1 MAEVTL
7 VIAFIA
13 GLVSFLSPCVLP
25 LIPGFLSYMSG
36 VSTSEAHNS
45 SKAMLIVLLNTIFF
59 VLGFTIVFSILG
71 VLINSI
77 FADAAFGI
85 RMWLGRIGGVIII
98 IFGLVLMKTL
108 KLPFLEREH
117 KFKVKKSRIGYITS
131 FMFGLAFA
139 AGWTPCVGVVLAS
152 ILTLAA
158 VSANNAF
165 YLLISYSIGL
175 TLPFLITGLFVS
187 GMQNFIQKH
196 EKGLSY
202 VNIIFGMLLVILGI
216 MVFTNT
222 LSLISNFTPL
232 QNIFNIQK

>member
-1 MAEVTL
+1 MTEVTL

-25 LIPGFLSYMSG
+25 LIPGFLSYLSG
-36 VSTSEAHNS
+36 ISTSEAKKS
-45 SKAMLIVLLNTIFF
+45 SKTRLIVFLNTIFF

-85 RMWLGRIGGVIII
+85 RTWLGRIGGVIII
-98 IFGLVLMKTL
+98 IFGLVLMKVL

-117 KFKVKKSRIGYITS
+117 KFKVKKFRVSYVTS

-139 AGWTPCVGVVLAS
+139 AGWTPCVGAVLAS

-165 YLLISYSIGL
+165 YLLVSYSIGL

-187 GMQNFIQKH
+187 RMQNFIQKY
-196 EKGLSY
+196 EKALSY
-202 VNIIFGMLLVILGI
+202 INIVFGILLVILGI

-222 LSLISNFTPL
+222 LSLISNFAPL
-232 QNIFNIQK
+232 QKLFNV

>member
-7 VIAFIA
+7 FIAFIA
-13 GLVSFLSPCVLP
+13 GLVSFLSPCMLP
-25 LIPGFLSYMSG
+25 LIPGFLSYLSG
-36 VSTSEAHNS
+36 ISISEAEKP
-45 SKAMLIVLLNTIFF
+45 SKAGLVVFLNTIFF

-85 RMWLGRIGGVIII
+85 RTWLGRIGGIII
-98 IFGLVLMKTL
+98 ILFGLVLMKVV

-117 KFKVKKSRIGYITS
+117 KFRIKKFRVSYVTS

-139 AGWTPCVGVVLAS
+139 AGWTPCVGIVLAS
-152 ILTLAA
+152 ILILAV

-187 GMQNFIQKH
+187 RMQNFIQKH
-196 EKGLSY
+196 EKALSY
-202 VNIIFGMLLVILGI
+202 INIIFGILLVILGI

-232 QNIFNIQK
+232 LSIFNV

>member
-1 MAEVTL
+1 MVEVTL
-7 VIAFIA
+7 FIAFIA

-36 VSTSEAHNS
+36 ISTSEAHNS
-45 SKAMLIVLLNTIFF
+45 SKARLIVFLNTIFF
-59 VLGFTIVFSILG
+59 ILGFTIVFSILG

-85 RMWLGRIGGVIII
+85 RTWLGRIGGIIII
-98 IFGLVLMKTL
+98 IFGLVLMKVL

-117 KFKVKKSRIGYITS
+117 KFKVRKFRISCVTS

-139 AGWTPCVGVVLAS
+139 AGWTPCIGAVLAS

-165 YLLISYSIGL
+165 YLLISYSLGL

-187 GMQNFIQKH
+187 RMQNFIQKH
-196 EKGLSY
+196 EKALSY
-202 VNIIFGMLLVILGI
+202 INLVFGILLVILGI

-232 QNIFNIQK
+232 QNIFNV

>member
-1 MAEVTL
+1 MAETTL

-13 GLVSFLSPCVLP
+13 GLVSFLSPCVLQ
-25 LIPGFLSYMSG
+25 LIPGFLSYLSG
-36 VSTSEAHNS
+36 ISTSEAQKS
-45 SKAMLIVLLNTIFF
+45 SKARAIVFLNTVFF

-85 RMWLGRIGGVIII
+85 RTWLGRIGGIII
-98 IFGLVLMKTL
+98 IVFGLVLMKVL
-108 KLPFLEREH
+108 KLPFLEKEH
-117 KFKVKKSRIGYITS
+117 KFKVKKFRISYVTS

-139 AGWTPCVGVVLAS
+139 AGWTPCVGVILAS

-158 VSANNAF
+158 LSAKNAF
-165 YLLISYSIGL
+165 YLLISYSLGL

-187 GMQNFIQKH
+187 RAQGFINRH
-196 EKGLSY
+196 EKVLSY
-202 VNIIFGMLLVILGI
+202 INIVFGILLVILGI

-232 QNIFNIQK
+232 QNLFNV

>member
-1 MAEVTL
+1 MAETTL

-36 VSTSEAHNS
+36 ISVSESEKS
-45 SKAMLIVLLNTIFF
+45 SKARLIVVLNTIFF

-85 RMWLGRIGGVIII
+85 RTWLGRIGGIII
-98 IFGLVLMKTL
+98 ILFGLVLMKVL

-117 KFKVKKSRIGYITS
+117 KFKVKKFRISYVTS
-131 FMFGLAFA
+131 FMFCLAFA
-139 AGWTPCVGVVLAS
+139 AGWTPCVGAVLAS

-158 VSANNAF
+158 VSANNSF
-165 YLLISYSIGL
+165 YLLIFYSIGL

-187 GMQNFIQKH
+187 RMQQFINKYERQ
-196 EKGLSY
+196 LNY
-202 VNIIFGMLLVILGI
+202 VNIVFGILLVILGI

-222 LSLISNFTPL
+222 LSLISNFAQL
-232 QNIFNIQK
+232 QNIFNV

>member
-1 MAEVTL
+1 MAETTL

-25 LIPGFLSYMSG
+25 LIPGFLSYLSG
-36 VSTSEAHNS
+36 ISASEAQKS
-45 SKAMLIVLLNTIFF
+45 SKARAIVFLNTVFF

-85 RMWLGRIGGVIII
+85 RTWLGRIGGIII
-98 IFGLVLMKTL
+98 IVFGLVLMKVL
-108 KLPFLEREH
+108 KLPFLEKEH
-117 KFKVKKSRIGYITS
+117 KFKVKKFRISYVTS

-139 AGWTPCVGVVLAS
+139 AGWTPCVGVILAS

-158 VSANNAF
+158 LSAKNAF
-165 YLLISYSIGL
+165 YLLISYSLGL

-187 GMQNFIQKH
+187 RAQGFINRH
-196 EKGLSY
+196 EKVLSY
-202 VNIIFGMLLVILGI
+202 INIVFGILLVILGI

-232 QNIFNIQK
+232 QNLFNV

>member
-1 MAEVTL
+1 MAETTL
-7 VIAFIA
+7 VIAFVA
-13 GLVSFLSPCVLP
+13 GIVSFLSPCVLP

-36 VSTSEAHNS
+36 VSASEASNS
-45 SKAMLIVLLNTIFF
+45 SKARLVVFLNTVFF

-77 FADAAFGI
+77 FADAAFSI
-85 RMWLGRIGGVIII
+85 RTWLGRIGGVIII
-98 IFGLVLMKTL
+98 LFGLVLMKVL
-108 KLPFLEREH
+108 RLQFLEKEH
-117 KFKVKKSRIGYITS
+117 KFKIKKFRISYVTS

-139 AGWTPCVGVVLAS
+139 AGWTPCVGAVLAS

-158 VSANNAF
+158 VSANNAL

-175 TLPFLITGLFVS
+175 TLPFLMTGLFVS
-187 GMQNFIQKH
+187 RMQEFITRH
-196 EKGLSY
+196 EKALSY
-202 VNIIFGMLLVILGI
+202 INIVFGILLVILGI

-232 QNIFNIQK
+232 QKLFNV

>member
-36 VSTSEAHNS
+36 VSASEAHNS
-45 SKAMLIVLLNTIFF
+45 SKARLIVFLNTVFF

-85 RMWLGRIGGVIII
+85 RTWLGRIGGIII
-98 IFGLVLMKTL
+98 IVFGLVLMKVL

-117 KFKVKKSRIGYITS
+117 KFKVKKFRISYITS

-139 AGWTPCVGVVLAS
+139 AGWTPCVGAVLAS

-158 VSANNAF
+158 LSAKNAL
-165 YLLISYSIGL
+165 YLLISYSLGL

-187 GMQNFIQKH
+187 RMQEFITQH
-196 EKGLSY
+196 EKALSY
-202 VNIIFGMLLVILGI
+202 INIVFGILLVILGI

-232 QNIFNIQK
+232 QNIFNV

>member
-7 VIAFIA
+7 FIAFIA

-25 LIPGFLSYMSG
+25 LIPGFLSYLSG
-36 VSTSEAHNS
+36 ISTSEAEKS
-45 SKAMLIVLLNTIFF
+45 SKTRLIVFLNTIFF

-85 RMWLGRIGGVIII
+85 RTWLGRIGGMIII
-98 IFGLVLMKTL
+98 LFGLVLMKVI

-117 KFKVKKSRIGYITS
+117 KFKIKKFRVSYVTS

-139 AGWTPCVGVVLAS
+139 AGWTPCVGAVLAS

-187 GMQNFIQKH
+187 RMQNFIQKH

-202 VNIIFGMLLVILGI
+202 VNIIFGILLVIIGT

-232 QNIFNIQK
+232 QNLFNG

>member
-1 MAEVTL
+1 
-7 VIAFIA
+7 
-13 GLVSFLSPCVLP
+13 
-25 LIPGFLSYMSG
+25 
-36 VSTSEAHNS
+36 
-45 SKAMLIVLLNTIFF
+45 LNTIFF

-71 VLINSI
+71 VLINGI

-85 RMWLGRIGGVIII
+85 RTWLGRTGGVIII
-98 IFGLVLMKTL
+98 LFGLVLMKVI

-117 KFKVKKSRIGYITS
+117 KVKVRRFRISYVTS

-139 AGWTPCVGVVLAS
+139 AGWTPCVGAVLAS

-158 VSANNAF
+158 VSAQNAF

-187 GMQNFIQKH
+187 RMQSFINKH
-196 EKGLSY
+196 EKSLSY
-202 VNIIFGMLLVILGI
+202 INIVFGILLVILGI

-232 QNIFNIQK
+232 QNIFNA

>member
-7 VIAFIA
+7 LIAFIA

-36 VSTSEAHNS
+36 VSASEASSS
-45 SKAMLIVLLNTIFF
+45 SKARLVVFLNTVFF

-85 RMWLGRIGGVIII
+85 RTWLGRIGGVIII
-98 IFGLVLMKTL
+98 VFGLVLMKVL
-108 KLPFLEREH
+108 KLPFLEKER
-117 KFKVKKSRIGYITS
+117 KFKVKKFRISYVTS

-139 AGWTPCVGVVLAS
+139 AGWTPCVGAVLAS

-158 VSANNAF
+158 LSAKNAL
-165 YLLISYSIGL
+165 YLLISYSLGL

-187 GMQNFIQKH
+187 RMQEFITKH
-196 EKGLSY
+196 EKAFNY
-202 VNIIFGMLLVILGI
+202 INTAFGILLVILGI
-216 MVFTNT
+216 MIFTNT

-232 QNIFNIQK
+232 QNLFNV

>member
-1 MAEVTL
+1 MAETTL

-25 LIPGFLSYMSG
+25 LIPGFLSYLSG
-36 VSTSEAHNS
+36 ISTSEAQKS
-45 SKAMLIVLLNTIFF
+45 SKARAIVFLNTVFF

-85 RMWLGRIGGVIII
+85 RTWLGRIGGIII
-98 IFGLVLMKTL
+98 IVFGLVLMKVL
-108 KLPFLEREH
+108 KLPFLEKEH
-117 KFKVKKSRIGYITS
+117 KFKVKKFRISYVTS

-139 AGWTPCVGVVLAS
+139 AGWTPCVGVILAS

-158 VSANNAF
+158 LSAKNAF
-165 YLLISYSIGL
+165 YLLISYSLGL

-187 GMQNFIQKH
+187 RAQGFINRH
-196 EKGLSY
+196 EKVLSY
-202 VNIIFGMLLVILGI
+202 INIVFGILLVILGI

-232 QNIFNIQK
+232 QNLFNV

>member
-1 MAEVTL
+1 MAETTL

-36 VSTSEAHNS
+36 VSASEAQKS
-45 SKAMLIVLLNTIFF
+45 SKARLIVFLNTIFF
-59 VLGFTIVFSILG
+59 ILGFTIVFSILG

-85 RMWLGRIGGVIII
+85 RTWLGRIGGIII
-98 IFGLVLMKTL
+98 ITFGLVLMKAI
-108 KLPFLEREH
+108 KLPFLEKEH
-117 KFKVKKSRIGYITS
+117 KFKVKKFRISYVTS

-139 AGWTPCVGVVLAS
+139 AGWTPCVGAVLAS

-158 VSANNAF
+158 LSAKNAF
-165 YLLISYSIGL
+165 YLLISYSLGL

-187 GMQNFIQKH
+187 RMQEFITKH
-196 EKGLSY
+196 EKAFNY
-202 VNIIFGMLLVILGI
+202 INIAFGILLVILGI
-216 MVFTNT
+216 MVFTST
-222 LSLISNFTPL
+222 LSLISNFTPM
-232 QNIFNIQK
+232 QNIFKI

>member
-36 VSTSEAHNS
+36 VSSSEASSS
-45 SKAMLIVLLNTIFF
+45 SKARMIVFFNTIFF

-77 FADAAFGI
+77 FADVAFGI
-85 RMWLGRIGGVIII
+85 RTWLGRIGGVIII
-98 IFGLVLMKTL
+98 TFGLVLMKII

-117 KFKVKKSRIGYITS
+117 KFKVKKFRISYATS

-139 AGWTPCVGVVLAS
+139 AGWTPCVGPVLAS

-158 VSANNAF
+158 VSANNSF

-187 GMQNFIQKH
+187 RMQDFINKH
-196 EKGLSY
+196 EKTLSY
-202 VNIIFGMLLVILGI
+202 INIVFGILLVILGI

-222 LSLISNFTPL
+222 LGLISNFTLL
-232 QNIFNIQK
+232 QNVFNV

>member
-1 MAEVTL
+1 MAETTL

-13 GLVSFLSPCVLP
+13 GLISFLSPCVLP

-36 VSTSEAHNS
+36 VSASEASNS
-45 SKAMLIVLLNTIFF
+45 SKARAIVFLNTIFF

-77 FADAAFGI
+77 FADAAFGT
-85 RMWLGRIGGVIII
+85 RTWLGRIGGVIII
-98 IFGLVLMKTL
+98 VFGLVLMKVL
-108 KLPFLEREH
+108 KLPFLEKEH
-117 KFKVKKSRIGYITS
+117 KFKVKKFRISYVTS

-139 AGWTPCVGVVLAS
+139 AGWTPCIGAVLAS

-165 YLLISYSIGL
+165 YLLISYSLGL

-187 GMQNFIQKH
+187 RMQNFIQKH
-196 EKGLSY
+196 EKTLSY
-202 VNIIFGMLLVILGI
+202 INLVFGILLVILGI

-232 QNIFNIQK
+232 QNIFNV

>member
-7 VIAFIA
+7 IIAFIA

-25 LIPGFLSYMSG
+25 LIPGFLSYLSG
-36 VSTSEAHNS
+36 VSTSEVGIAKN
-45 SKAMLIVLLNTIFF
+45 KVIIFLNTVFF

-71 VLINSI
+71 VLINGV
-77 FADAAFGI
+77 FADIAYDV
-85 RMWLGRIGGVIII
+85 RTWTGRIGGIII
-98 IFGLVLMKTL
+98 ILFGLVLMKIL

-117 KFKVKKSRIGYITS
+117 KFKVKKSKITYVTS

-158 VSANNAF
+158 ISAKNAF
-165 YLLISYSIGL
+165 YLLVSYSIGL

-187 GMQNFIQKH
+187 RMQKFISKY
-196 EKGLSY
+196 EKTLSY
-202 VNIIFGMLLVILGI
+202 INVVFGILLVILGI

-222 LSLISNFTPL
+222 LSLISNFAPL
-232 QNIFNIQK
+232 QNLFNV

>member
-36 VSTSEAHNS
+36 VSTSEAGNS
-45 SKAMLIVLLNTIFF
+45 SKARMIVFLNTIFF

-85 RMWLGRIGGVIII
+85 RTWLGRIGGVIII
-98 IFGLVLMKTL
+98 LFGLVLMKAL
-108 KLPFLEREH
+108 KLPFLEKEH
-117 KFKVKKSRIGYITS
+117 KFKVKKFRISYITS

-139 AGWTPCVGVVLAS
+139 AGWTPCVGAVLAS

-158 VSANNAF
+158 LSAKNAL
-165 YLLISYSIGL
+165 YLLISYSLGL

-187 GMQNFIQKH
+187 RMQEFITRH
-196 EKGLSY
+196 EKVFNY
-202 VNIIFGMLLVILGI
+202 INVAFGILLVILGI

-232 QNIFNIQK
+232 QNLFNV

>member
-7 VIAFIA
+7 IIAFIA
-13 GLVSFLSPCVLP
+13 GIVSFLSPCVLP
-25 LIPGFLSYMSG
+25 LIPGFLSYLSG
-36 VSTSEAHNS
+36 ISTSEAQKS
-45 SKAMLIVLLNTIFF
+45 SKARAIVFLNTVFF

-77 FADAAFGI
+77 FADAAFSI
-85 RMWLGRIGGVIII
+85 RTWLGRIGGIIII
-98 IFGLVLMKTL
+98 IFGLVLMKVL
-108 KLPFLEREH
+108 KLPFLEKEH
-117 KFKVKKSRIGYITS
+117 KFKVKKFRISYVTS

-139 AGWTPCVGVVLAS
+139 AGWTPCVGVILAS

-165 YLLISYSIGL
+165 YLLISYSLGL

-187 GMQNFIQKH
+187 RMQNFIQKH
-196 EKGLSY
+196 EKALSY
-202 VNIIFGMLLVILGI
+202 INLAFGILLVILGI

-232 QNIFNIQK
+232 QNLFNK